1 MNVLFYLNYHFV
13 YDFRHYKYPTMPGER
28 RHIVNHQRHPQPG
41 PKISPASNKGV
52 KRTGTTSSQRVQ
64 RNYSITSHKEKDN
77 VRGTT
82 THRGHGH
89 NKQQEVKKEE
99 VVVVDHVEQ
108 NGSSNTEQ
116 EEEAMKVEV
125 NTEQT
130 KEETNLEMEIEPEA
144 KETPQQEEQKN
155 QKDETWA
162 EKAPAGY
169 NIMSFND
176 TILEYSDVFESDKF
190 NTVNEDFPVDE
201 LISFVNVIS
210 GTIEKFKQQSQDS
223 QKQLESLCSK
233 MRQVKENIH
242 YSITKKQIE
251 LTPGKF

>member
-1 MNVLFYLNYHFV
+1 
-13 YDFRHYKYPTMPGER
+13 
-28 RHIVNHQRHPQPG
+28 
-41 PKISPASNKGV
+41 
-52 KRTGTTSSQRVQ
+52 VQ

-82 THRGHGH
+82 IHRGHGH

-99 VVVVDHVEQ
+99 VVVDHVEQ

-130 KEETNLEMEIEPEA
+130 KEETNLEIEIEPEA
-144 KETPQQEEQKN
+144 KETPQQED

-162 EKAPAGY
+162 EKAPEGY

-201 LISFVNVIS
+201 LISFVNIIS
-210 GTIEKFKQQSQDS
+210 GTIEEFKQQSQDS
-223 QKQLESLCSK
+223 QKQLEGLCSK

>member
-1 MNVLFYLNYHFV
+1 
-13 YDFRHYKYPTMPGER
+13 MPGER

-41 PKISPASNKGV
+41 PKISPVSNKGV
-52 KRTGTTSSQRVQ
+52 KRTGTTSSPSQRVQ

-77 VRGTT
+77 VRGTAV
-82 THRGHGH
+82 HRGHGH
-89 NKQQEVKKEE
+89 NKQHEVKKEE
-99 VVVVDHVEQ
+99 AVVDHVEQ

-116 EEEAMKVEV
+116 EEEGMKVEV

-130 KEETNLEMEIEPEA
+130 KEEQNIEMDIEPEA
-144 KETPQQEEQKN
+144 NETPLQEEQRDQKD

-162 EKAPAGY
+162 EKAPEGY
-169 NIMSFND
+169 NIKSFND

-190 NTVNEDFPVDE
+190 NTINEDFPVDE

-210 GTIEKFKQQSQDS
+210 GTIEVFKQQSQDS
-223 QKQLESLCSK
+223 QKQLEGLCSK

-251 LTPGKF
+251 LTPGKS